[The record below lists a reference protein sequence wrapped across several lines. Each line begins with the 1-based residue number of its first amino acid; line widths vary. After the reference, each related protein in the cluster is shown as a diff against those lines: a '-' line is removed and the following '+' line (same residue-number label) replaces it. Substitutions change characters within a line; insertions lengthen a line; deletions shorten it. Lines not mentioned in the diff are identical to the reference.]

1 MSSPEF
7 VDRRLADVLK
17 CWHMAPGGRPGSVA
31 LTGRQYFADGD
42 GVTVLI
48 RVSGDEALASD
59 GGTTAVRLGDA
70 GVDVYGGTRAAGAWE
85 SILKS
90 FDLRE
95 LDGRIV
101 GRRPLA
107 QADAL
112 AADVASAML
121 TADGLRWMASPP
133 RDSQLVRQLYE
144 FLDHAHLSYTPRP
157 TVTLPRGSV
166 VRPTARVDAPDR
178 SVLVQ
183 VAGATEQSIE
193 HALSVVQRVH
203 RAHYRFDQRLVL
215 LKGGPEDWTGDH
227 LDLLAEHSPVAF
239 SRRMAQVDGFLRRN
253 ETLPPPIS

>member
-1 MSSPEF
+1 MTVPDF
-7 VDRRLADVLK
+7 VDRRLADVLT

-31 LTGRQYFADGD
+31 LTGRQFFADGD

-59 GGTTAVRLGDA
+59 GGETAVRLADA
-70 GVDVYGGTRAAGAWE
+70 GIDVYGGTRAAGAWE
-85 SILKS
+85 SILKA

-112 AADVASAML
+112 AADIASAML
-121 TADGLRWMASPP
+121 TADGLRWMASSP
-133 RDSQLVRQLYE
+133 RDSQLIRQLYD
-144 FLDHAHLSYTPRP
+144 FLDHARLAYTRRP
-157 TVTLPRGSV
+157 KVTLPRGSV
-166 VRPTARVDAPDR
+166 VRPTARVDTPDR

-203 RAHYRFDQRLVL
+203 RARYAFNQRLVL
-215 LKGGPEDWTGDH
+215 LKGGPEDWTADH

-239 SRRMAQVDGFLRRN
+239 SRRMEQVDGFLKRD
-253 ETLPPPIS
+253 EALPPPLS